1 MINSVIVLGSI
12 NLDIVLHTDRLPK
25 IGETIVGK
33 GIDYLVGGK
42 GSNQAVAISRSGG
55 DVALLGK
62 IGADTFGDKIL
73 SYLKEEKMDL
83 SYLMIEPNFFTGIA
97 SIFKLPEDNC
107 ITVISGAN
115 ELVDNTF
122 VDSVVDVIK
131 EADILLM
138 QLEIPVSTV
147 KYALRIAKQ
156 NGVTTVL
163 NPAPFNSEILDTLDY
178 VDYIT
183 PNEIEFEE
191 LCNKTLDTEEV
202 FFEEMVKWDREHSTK
217 LIVTRGGAGVSF
229 VEDGKVETIPAYP
242 VEVVDTTGAGDTF
255 NGVFVT
261 SISRGMSLKE
271 AVRFASVGASMSTRS
286 LGAQT
291 GIPTFEE
298 IETYIETNK

>member
-1 MINSVIVLGSI
+1 MTNSVVVLGSI

-55 DVALLGK
+55 GGTLLGK
-62 IGADTFGDKIL
+62 IGADTFGEKIL

-83 SYLMIEPNFFTGIA
+83 SHLMIEPNFFTGIA

-115 ELVDNTF
+115 ELVDKTF

-261 SISRGMSLKE
+261 SIARGMSLKE

>member
-1 MINSVIVLGSI
+1 MTNNVVVLGSI

-55 DVALLGK
+55 EVALLGK
-62 IGADTFGDKIL
+62 IGEDTFGEKIL

-83 SYLMIEPNFFTGIA
+83 SHLMIEPNFFTGIA

-115 ELVDNTF
+115 ELVDKTF
-122 VDSVVDVIK
+122 VDSVIDVIK
-131 EADILLM
+131 DATILLM

-191 LCNKTLDTEEV
+191 LCNKTLDTEEM
-202 FFEEMVKWDREHSTK
+202 FFEEMIRWDKEHTTK

-229 VEDGKVETIPAYP
+229 VEDGEVETIPAYP
-242 VEVVDTTGAGDTF
+242 VQVVDTTGAGDTF

-261 SISRGMSLKE
+261 SIARGMSLKE
-271 AVRFASVGASMSTRS
+271 AVHFASVGASMSTRS

-298 IETYIETNK
+298 IEAYIETNK